1 MPKRSSSSFVIKG
14 PLAVLIVI
22 VIMACALYQL
32 ITDPNFF
39 VSGDEVTPAV
49 PVKTQPPVVVTPV
62 TPVAETTETSGNSS
76 AITVY
81 FTDPL
86 AANAK
91 DKVGGADELVA
102 KAINNAK
109 VSVDMAMYNLSLP
122 SIRDALLVAHE
133 RGVRVRLVME
143 SESMDGDVPQ
153 DLMDAGIPIVGD
165 GKQGLMHNKFTI
177 IDGEEVWMGSLN
189 LTASNTYSDFNNLVR
204 FRSKRM
210 AQNYTKEFEEMF
222 NDHLFGPDKL
232 PETPNP
238 SISLGG
244 GTVETYFSPD
254 DGVAQHVVDL
264 VNSADQNI
272 YFLAYSFTSD
282 EIAQAMLQRMKAGVE
297 VRGVMDESQYKSN
310 AGTEYDVLR
319 KAGADIR
326 LDTIPGLLHHK
337 VIIVDGKAVAFGS
350 YNFSRNAEKINDEN
364 LVIVFNP
371 TIAQKF
377 VAEFERIFAVSK

>member
-1 MPKRSSSSFVIKG
+1 MPKRSSPLIKGRAATLLFFVIAAF
-14 PLAVLIVI
+14 LL
-22 VIMACALYQL
+22 CQFL
-32 ITDPNFF
+32 TDPDFF
-39 VSGDEVTPAV
+39 VIEEEPTAAIVVDEPTPLPNDTPSGG
-49 PVKTQPPVVVTPV
+49 
-62 TPVAETTETSGNSS
+62 TETSS
-76 AITVY
+76 ITVY

-91 DKVGGADELVA
+91 NKVGGADEQVA
-102 KAINNAK
+102 KAIRNAK
-109 VSVDMAMYNLSLP
+109 SSVDMAMYNLSLP
-122 SIRDALLVAHE
+122 SIGDALLDAHA

-153 DLMDAGIPIVGD
+153 ELIEAGIEIVGD
-165 GKQGLMHNKFTI
+165 GRQGLMHNKFTI

-189 LTASNTYSDFNNLVR
+189 LTSSNTYSDFNNLVR

-222 NDHLFGPDKL
+222 NDNLFGPADL

-238 SISLGG
+238 VISLGG

-254 DGVAQHVVDL
+254 DGVAQHL
-264 VNSADQNI
+264 VQLIESADESI

-282 EIAQAMLQRMKAGVE
+282 EIAQAMLDRMKAGVE

-310 AGTEYDVLR
+310 TGTEYDVLR
-319 KAGADIR
+319 KAGADVR
-326 LDTIPGLLHHK
+326 LDSIPGLLHHK

-364 LVIVFNP
+364 MVIVFNP

-377 VAEFERIFAVSK
+377 VAEFERIFAISK

>member
-122 SIRDALLVAHE
+122 SIRDALLAAHE

-337 VIIVDGKAVAFGS
+337 VIIVDGKAMTFGS

>member
-14 PLAVLIVI
+14 PLAALVVI
-22 VIMACALYQL
+22 LIMACALYQL
-32 ITDPNFF
+32 ITDPDFF
-39 VSGDEVTPAV
+39 VTGDEITPVA
-49 PVKTQPPVVVTPV
+49 PVKTKPPVIV

-91 DKVGGADELVA
+91 DKVGGADELVV

-122 SIRDALLVAHE
+122 SIRDALLAAHE

-189 LTASNTYSDFNNLVR
+189 LTASNTYNDFNNLVR

-254 DGVAQHVVDL
+254 DGVAQHVVEL

-282 EIAQAMLQRMKAGVE
+282 EIAQAMLDRMKAGVE

-319 KAGADIR
+319 EAGADIR
-326 LDTIPGLLHHK
+326 LDAIPGLLHHK

>member
-1 MPKRSSSSFVIKG
+1 MPKRSSSFVIKG

-22 VIMACALYQL
+22 VIMSCAVYQL
-32 ITDPNFF
+32 LTDPDFF
-39 VSGDEVTPAV
+39 VTGDEITPAV
-49 PVKTQPPVVVTPV
+49 PVKTQPPAKVTPV
-62 TPVAETTETSGNSS
+62 TETTAASGSPSS
-76 AITVY
+76 ITVY

-91 DKVGGADELVA
+91 DKVGGPDEVLA
-102 KAINNAK
+102 QAINNAK
-109 VSVDMAMYNLSLP
+109 VSVDMAMYNLSLD
-122 SIRDALLVAHE
+122 SIGDALLAAHE

-143 SESMDGDVPQ
+143 SESMDGDLPQ

-189 LTASNTYSDFNNLVR
+189 LTTSNTYNDFNNLVR

-210 AQNYTKEFEEMF
+210 VQNYTKEFEEMF

-238 SISLGG
+238 VISLGG

-264 VNSADQNI
+264 VNSANQSI
-272 YFLAYSFTSD
+272 YFLAYSYTSD
-282 EIAQAMLQRMKAGVE
+282 EIVQAMIDRMKAGVE

-310 AGTEYDVLR
+310 TGTEYDALR
-319 KAGADIR
+319 KAGADVR
-326 LDTIPGLLHHK
+326 LETIPGLLHHK

-371 TIAQKF
+371 AIAQKF
-377 VAEFERIFAVSK
+377 VTEFERIFAVSK

>member
-91 DKVGGADELVA
+91 NKVGGADELVA

-122 SIRDALLVAHE
+122 SIRDALLAAHE

-326 LDTIPGLLHHK
+326 LDSIPGLLHHK